1 MANQLLDTQSIN
13 ELRLSSQLSGTPI
26 GASYQTSTGQP
37 VQLVALDKWVVTKDL
52 FVTIWFWYMLCSK
65 VYNGQFDRDSAT
77 NTIRSLNTEEI
88 LRLSKP
94 NWDLLDRVYTS
105 TTRAYQD
112 QKLSI
117 EAKRNILARVLEEVA
132 TSTRVELEAA

>member
-52 FVTIWFWYMLCSK
+52 FVTIWFWYMLGSK
-65 VYNGQFDRDSAT
+65 VYNGQVDRDSAT

-94 NWDLLDRVYTS
+94 NWDLLDQVYTS

-132 TSTRVELEAA
+132 ASTRVELEAA